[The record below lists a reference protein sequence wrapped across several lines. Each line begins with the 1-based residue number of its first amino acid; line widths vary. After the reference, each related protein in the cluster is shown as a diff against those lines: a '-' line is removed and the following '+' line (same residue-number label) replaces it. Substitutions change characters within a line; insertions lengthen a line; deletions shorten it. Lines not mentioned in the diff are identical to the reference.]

1 MKSKKVLDL
10 VHPAGESAGDKLAV
24 IGEGV
29 CLDTYGG
36 KVQIEWDP
44 GAAVTPLGQL
54 PFFVAFLKAGGLYDA
69 WVSDCP
75 LSYRSPNAPSK
86 RDVLGT
92 LFLSVLSGH
101 RRYARVSGLRG
112 DGVSPELLGMSKVV
126 SEDSVRR
133 AFVGSDEGACSA
145 WQERH
150 LDFCNGPLLYEPWIL
165 DVDTTVKTLY
175 GHQEG
180 AEVGFN
186 PSKPG
191 RPSHTYHTYFVANLR
206 LVLDVEVQAGNRT
219 AAQYSRPGLWSL
231 LDRLGRARWPRFVR
245 GDCAWGNEGPMRE
258 CEDRGLDYL
267 FKVRQTANVRRL
279 IERLFS
285 RREWVDAGQGWEGIE
300 SRLQLTGWSC
310 SRRVVVLRRRLREDV
325 ALVGKGKRGQLEMA
339 FIESGDPLEK
349 YEYAVLVTTL
359 SDPVLT
365 VAQHYRDRA
374 DAENNFDELKN
385 HWGWCGFTTHDLKRC
400 QIMARA
406 VAQVYNWWSLFVRL
420 AIPERHAE
428 AMTSRPLLLHGVGKL
443 TRHAGQTK
451 VTITSMHGKE
461 KKSRKILLAVG
472 RLFQTLDS
480 IAEQLTRIDRWRWLL
495 SAIFKKFL
503 GGRLLRAPLMLDF
516 SG

>member
-1 MKSKKVLDL
+1 L
-10 VHPAGESAGDKLAV
+10 VHPLGEGCGGKLAV
-24 IGEGV
+24 AAGPV

-36 KVQIEWDP
+36 KIHLEWDP

-54 PFFVAFLKAGGLYDA
+54 PFFAAFLKAGGLYDP
-69 WVSDCP
+69 WVSECP
-75 LSYRSPNAPSK
+75 LHYTSPNAPLK
-86 RDVLGT
+86 GDVLGT
-92 LFLSVLSGH
+92 LALSILSGH
-101 RRYARVSGLRG
+101 RRYAQVAELRG
-112 DGVSPELLGMSKVV
+112 DGVSPAVLGMSKVA

-133 AFVGSDEGACSA
+133 AFLGADAAACA
-145 WQERH
+145 EWQERH
-150 LDFCNGPLLYEPWIL
+150 LDFCSGPLLYEPWIL

-191 RPSHTYHTYFVANLR
+191 RRSHTYHTYFVANLR

-219 AAQYSRPGLWSL
+219 AARYSRPGLWCL
-231 LDRLGRARWPRFVR
+231 LDRLGRGRWPRFVR
-245 GDCAWGNEGPMRE
+245 GDCAWGSDGPMSE

-267 FKVRQTANVRRL
+267 FKVRQTAGVRRL
-279 IERLFS
+279 IVRLFK
-285 RREWVDAGQGWEGIE
+285 RREWVDAGQGWEGT
-300 SRLQLTGWSC
+300 SDRLQLTGWDK
-310 SRRVVVLRRRLREDV
+310 SRRVVVLRRRVREDV

-339 FIESGDPLEK
+339 FIESGDPLLK
-349 YEYAVLVTTL
+349 YEYAVLATSL
-359 SDPVLT
+359 ADPVLT

-385 HWGWCGFTTHDLKRC
+385 HWGWCGYTTHDLHRC
-400 QIMARA
+400 RIMARA

-428 AMTSRPLLLHGVGKL
+428 AMTSRPLLLRGVGKL

-451 VTITSMHGKE
+451 ITISSQHGKE
-461 KKSRKILLAVG
+461 AKSRKILAAVG
-472 RLFQTLDS
+472 RFFEVLSGT
-480 IAEQLTRIDRWRWLL
+480 AEQLSRVERWRRLL
-495 SAIFKKFL
+495 SAIFRKFL
-503 GGRLLRAPLMLDF
+503 GGRLLRSPLMLEY